1 MPVMW
6 TRVISITD
14 DTDEDVGVYSI
25 VEDIEIL
32 ESQLREPP
40 PRRGAD
46 WAPLFLPTTYAREH
60 TDMTLEHYML
70 GERRLRTLGIE
81 VSKLREKLRE

>member
-1 MPVMW
+1 ML

-14 DTDEDVGVYSI
+14 DTNEDIGIYSI
-25 VEDIEIL
+25 VKDIEIL
-32 ESQLREPP
+32 ESQAREPP

-60 TDMTLEHYML
+60 TDMTLDHYML
-70 GERRLRTLGIE
+70 GERRLKTLGIE
-81 VSKLREKLRE
+81 VSKIREKLRE